1 MSFGNIIDLI
11 IFIPAIL
18 IALSF
23 HEFAHGFVAYRLG
36 DPTPKMQ
43 GRLTLNPMKHL
54 DPIGTLLLIIA
65 HFGWAKPV
73 QVNPYYFEGD
83 RRRGM
88 MIVALAGP
96 FANVV
101 LAYLGALFLGLMFK
115 EILPYNG
122 LVAQFLQD
130 LVQINL
136 ILAAFNLIPVPPL
149 DGSKIL
155 AGILPGETAGFFYRI
170 EQYGP
175 LILML
180 LIVTGTTQMIFMP
193 IVRVLAQVIFLATG
207 IPY

>member
-1 MSFGNIIDLI
+1 MSLGSIMDLI

-36 DPTPKMQ
+36 DPTPKIQ

-54 DPIGTLLLIIA
+54 DPIGTLLLIVA

-88 MIVALAGP
+88 MIVSLAGP

-101 LAYLGALFLGLMFK
+101 LAYLGALFLGLMLK

-155 AGILPGETAGFFYRI
+155 AGILPGETANFFYRI

-180 LIVTGTTQMIFMP
+180 LIITGTAQMIFLP
-193 IVRVLAQVIFLATG
+193 IVKLLAKMIFLATG

>member
-1 MSFGNIIDLI
+1 MPFGGLADFI

-36 DPTPKMQ
+36 DPTPKYQ
-43 GRLTLNPMKHL
+43 GRLTLNPLAHL
-54 DPIGTLLLIIA
+54 DPIGTLLLLFA

-83 RRRGM
+83 KRRGM

-96 FANVV
+96 FTNIL
-101 LAYLGALFLGLMFK
+101 LAYLGALLFSLMLK
-115 EILPYNG
+115 QILPFNN
-122 LVAQFLQD
+122 AIAIFLQD

-136 ILAAFNLIPVPPL
+136 VLAAFNLIPVPPL

-155 AGILPGETAGFFYRI
+155 AGLLRGETANFIYRM

-175 LILML
+175 MILML
-180 LIVTGTTQMIFMP
+180 LIITGTTQRIFLP
-193 IVRVLAQVIFLATG
+193 IVNILAKIIFLATG